1 MQQPDHHDRNPADV
15 DGDPRAAR
23 ENPLSV
29 TPGRRE
35 DNEDATAYANRTEQE
50 DTTSER
56 PRRGDGGSADR
67 DL

>member
-1 MQQPDHHDRNPADV
+1 MQQPDDRDPVDV

-23 ENPLSV
+23 ENPLGV

-50 DTTSER
+50 DTTSRR
-56 PRRGDGGSADR
+56 PQRGGDDAADR
-67 DL
+67 GR

>member
-1 MQQPDHHDRNPADV
+1 MHRPDHHDRNPVDV

-29 TPGRRE
+29 TPGSRE
-35 DNEDATAYANRTEQE
+35 DNENATAYANRTEQE

-56 PRRGDGGSADR
+56 PRRGGDGSPERG
-67 DL
+67 L